1 MEKIRNNLLAV
12 LAVILVMGSLASAKS
27 ASVMLQE
34 GLYAEEMKGDL
45 DAAMKIYEQIIAD
58 SNAERSSIAEAMYRL
73 GMCHMKRQDE
83 QQARVVFEKLV
94 TQYPDQTGVVEK
106 AQPILDEISNPDP
119 ASMMPANTIMYIE
132 AGSPG
137 KQIETL
143 LKMFEGTPLE
153 NPLAAIPAMGGP
165 SGPPPG
171 AIAAFLNPSMM
182 KELEKIRG
190 FAVGVS
196 GVGNQPPVTGVF
208 FPGKSDALRGL
219 LLAAIGMA
227 GQPTEVIEG
236 MNVVNIQGMGGI
248 AYDENVIIVGQ
259 PMEQLQ
265 WSIKQYKG
273 ITSEPS
279 LLSENKAFGRL
290 SRKSRDDN
298 LLTVW
303 MNGESIYPLLQ
314 QQAGDDPQFRMIDS
328 LVDFESIEEAMG
340 FVSLAE
346 NEIAVEASVQ
356 LKEGHKCLPL
366 DLIRTPNLSSE
377 GFEAVP
383 SNAVAVASFAL
394 GEPESTPAIAVQ
406 ERIKR
411 LTGLDIG
418 RELFANIEQVT
429 LFITEPTSEAKNSVL
444 GQYVSPAL
452 PSVGI
457 AVRSHNPVQTKS
469 LLSELL
475 KVFGVANLA
484 MSGISETAADDIE
497 GKYMIGAFD
506 GKGVYCYMK
515 QSGQNTVL
523 ALSSETAQAGVKA
536 VESGK
541 NVLSEGPLQTKV
553 AGMSPDAS
561 KLILVNHGGAIRLF
575 NEHMHKDYDAS
586 EPLPYSDIFK
596 QLADVFTK
604 TSIKVST
611 GETENS
617 FKVRA
622 SLSNLPPGSE
632 IFPIA
637 MQLAGGLPRN
647 LTMKAVE
654 PGPADG
660 AKISPEAEAVLE
672 WLPGAMAESH
682 KVYFGTN
689 RESLELLGETE
700 KKEFEELGEIEEGGT
715 YYWRVDEVAED
726 GSVTEGQVW
735 NFSVGQMIYNNKSED
750 SWLSGGEGKG
760 IEFDGVD
767 DYIDVEIDEPMKQMT
782 ISLWFKYNQIRDW
795 ESDSGGGGMFASLI
809 SSDDFDSA
817 GAMHFNLD
825 GYSEPPVLEFTIIGE
840 REAGW
845 TFQRGIE
852 AGKWYH
858 VTVVYDNPA
867 DSVKT
872 YVNGQLE
879 DQEVWTVGPVLIGK
893 AAIGMWRDNGR
904 FFDGFMDDIRI
915 YNYAM
920 DEEEATRLYVSP
932 YATKPVP
939 ADGSR
944 AAPAGPKK
952 LQWEAG
958 VGAVGHKL
966 YFVGSDPQEL
976 SMLAELEGNSYSE
989 IPEMSENTTYYW
1001 RIDEVQRDG
1010 SVIEGD
1016 VWNFTTGGMIA
1027 HWKFDET
1034 SGKIASDSAGGHNGR
1049 LQGEPVWTSAGKI
1062 GGALEFDGKDDYV
1075 DIDVPGEME
1084 EMTIAMWLKYN
1095 KVEGES
1101 PMDPYISSSLIS
1113 HNLYSDIGSVHFN
1126 LINIDGTVFVELSP
1140 SGIFEEYHSED
1151 SLEAGRWYHV
1161 AATYD
1166 NPNKTVKIYINGQED
1181 SSTNETVGPA
1191 LIGEAAIGDWTGA
1204 TYETDRHFDG
1214 VLDDIRIYDSVLS
1227 AEDIAE
1233 LYKSSGTAVPT
1244 LTSSQYTVRRVHL
1257 PDIDTRRATVL
1268 ELSSGDLLDADEHIE
1283 NLVGHIAYEMVNSSP
1298 SLICLKGAKAEKPD
1312 GNKRIVLNPVE
1323 PTADV
1328 KVYELDEVPCT
1339 LIITAPNK
1347 VEYLISVISADDKE
1361 LVFEYTRLK

>member
-45 DAAMKIYEQIIAD
+45 DAAMKIYEQIIVD
-58 SNAERSSIAEAMYRL
+58 SNAERSSIAEAMFRL
-73 GMCHMKRQDE
+73 GMCHIKMRDE
-83 QQARVVFEKLV
+83 QQARLVFEKLV
-94 TQYPDQTGVVEK
+94 TQYPDQAAVVEK

-119 ASMMPANTIMYIE
+119 ASIMPANTIMYIE

-153 NPLAAIPAMGGP
+153 NPLAAIPAIGGP

-171 AIAAFLNPSMM
+171 AIAALLNPSMM
-182 KELEKIRG
+182 KELKKIRG
-190 FAVGVS
+190 FAIGFSSEITDEGPAGVM
-196 GVGNQPPVTGVF
+196 VF

-219 LLAAIGMA
+219 LLAAIGIA
-227 GQPTEVIEG
+227 GQPTEVFEE
-236 MNVVNIQGMGGI
+236 MNIIDIQGQAAI
-248 AYDENVIIVGQ
+248 AHDDNVIIVGK
-259 PMEQLQ
+259 PMEQLK

-273 ITSEPS
+273 ISSEPS
-279 LLSENKAFGRL
+279 LLSENKAFGKL
-290 SRKSRDDN
+290 SRKSREDN

-303 MNGESIYPLLQ
+303 MNGESMFSLLQ
-314 QQAGDDPQFRMIDS
+314 QQAGDDPQFLMVDA
-328 LVDFESIEEAMG
+328 LVDFESIEEVMSY
-340 FVSLAE
+340 VSLKE
-346 NEIAVEASVQ
+346 DEIAVEASVQ

-383 SNAVAVASFAL
+383 SNTVAVASFAL

-689 RESLELLGETE
+689 RESLELLGET
-700 KKEFEELGEIEEGGT
+700 
-715 YYWRVDEVAED
+715 
-726 GSVTEGQVW
+726 
-735 NFSVGQMIYNNKSED
+735 
-750 SWLSGGEGKG
+750 
-760 IEFDGVD
+760 
-767 DYIDVEIDEPMKQMT
+767 
-782 ISLWFKYNQIRDW
+782 
-795 ESDSGGGGMFASLI
+795 
-809 SSDDFDSA
+809 
-817 GAMHFNLD
+817 
-825 GYSEPPVLEFTIIGE
+825 
-840 REAGW
+840 
-845 TFQRGIE
+845 
-852 AGKWYH
+852 
-858 VTVVYDNPA
+858 
-867 DSVKT
+867 
-872 YVNGQLE
+872 
-879 DQEVWTVGPVLIGK
+879 
-893 AAIGMWRDNGR
+893 
-904 FFDGFMDDIRI
+904 
-915 YNYAM
+915 
-920 DEEEATRLYVSP
+920 
-932 YATKPVP
+932 
-939 ADGSR
+939 
-944 AAPAGPKK
+944 
-952 LQWEAG
+952 
-958 VGAVGHKL
+958 
-966 YFVGSDPQEL
+966 
-976 SMLAELEGNSYSE
+976 
-989 IPEMSENTTYYW
+989 
-1001 RIDEVQRDG
+1001 
-1010 SVIEGD
+1010 
-1016 VWNFTTGGMIA
+1016 
-1027 HWKFDET
+1027 
-1034 SGKIASDSAGGHNGR
+1034 
-1049 LQGEPVWTSAGKI
+1049 
-1062 GGALEFDGKDDYV
+1062 
-1075 DIDVPGEME
+1075 
-1084 EMTIAMWLKYN
+1084 
-1095 KVEGES
+1095 
-1101 PMDPYISSSLIS
+1101 
-1113 HNLYSDIGSVHFN
+1113 
-1126 LINIDGTVFVELSP
+1126 
-1140 SGIFEEYHSED
+1140 
-1151 SLEAGRWYHV
+1151 
-1161 AATYD
+1161 
-1166 NPNKTVKIYINGQED
+1166 
-1181 SSTNETVGPA
+1181 
-1191 LIGEAAIGDWTGA
+1191 
-1204 TYETDRHFDG
+1204 
-1214 VLDDIRIYDSVLS
+1214 
-1227 AEDIAE
+1227 
-1233 LYKSSGTAVPT
+1233 
-1244 LTSSQYTVRRVHL
+1244 
-1257 PDIDTRRATVL
+1257 
-1268 ELSSGDLLDADEHIE
+1268 
-1283 NLVGHIAYEMVNSSP
+1283 
-1298 SLICLKGAKAEKPD
+1298 
-1312 GNKRIVLNPVE
+1312 
-1323 PTADV
+1323 
-1328 KVYELDEVPCT
+1328 
-1339 LIITAPNK
+1339 
-1347 VEYLISVISADDKE
+1347 
-1361 LVFEYTRLK
+1361 